1 MPRKYL
7 STGLVNMDIYSISI
21 DIHIYIYTYIHN
33 TTREDSPW
41 EDDSILSTILAS
53 NSLTVM
59 FGMPPWCRDAIFH
72 EDSSSFGLKKIT
84 FREGSFFLFL
94 NLGLFGKLKENN
106 YTTVA
111 FRGTKP
117 IFFFDTGV
125 FLEGKIAID
134 IWKQMQLSV
143 VSTVLIT
150 WIHFRRSGK
159 T

>member
-7 STGLVNMDIYSISI
+7 STGLVTG
-21 DIHIYIYTYIHN
+21 IYTVSVYIHN
-33 TTREDSPW
+33 ITRE
-41 EDDSILSTILAS
+41 DSILSTAS

-72 EDSSSFGLKKIT
+72 EDSSSFGLQKDDI
-84 FREGSFFLFL
+84 REGSFWKFFLFSI
-94 NLGLFGKLKENN
+94 NLGLFGKLKKNN

-111 FRGTKP
+111 FRGTKL
-117 IFFFDTGV
+117 IFFLGGAGYDDILRFNSGV
-125 FLEGKIAID
+125 FLEGKMAID

-150 WIHFRRSGK
+150 WIHFRRLGK